1 MSKKTWQLLSVV
13 LDVVFVNL
21 ATISAFYVR
30 FSGEPPV
37 FNFRAYTNLAVFLTF
52 IQIVFLY
59 VYDLYEPERTESGAG
74 VFSSVTKAVTIGMLV
89 GVSLSFFV
97 RFFSFPRTVFVYSW
111 LLAIVYL
118 AGWRL
123 LGARVLRISW
133 PPQNVLVVG
142 TGELGKQVVKE
153 LQDRKQWGY
162 RLVGLV
168 ARKESQVGKTVLGVK
183 VVGIAADIVRL
194 VEGLK
199 VDRVIVTAP
208 LRQRELLERMAHS
221 READVKVEIV
231 PDLYE
236 IFIGR
241 VDHNLLSDIPL
252 VELTK
257 DRVQGW
263 VVSAKALIDRVGS
276 VALLV
281 ILSPVMLATA
291 LTVRLTSPGPALFK
305 QERIGKGEK
314 PFTLYKFRTMFVDAE
329 AVSGPVLA
337 TEGDPRVT
345 RVGGFLR
352 RYRLD
357 ELPQLFNILIGNMSF
372 VGPRPERLFFVK
384 RFKRSIP
391 GYQDRYKVKPGVTGL
406 AQVSGTYATTAA
418 NKLKYD
424 LIYVYHQSLFLDL
437 RILFNTIKV
446 VLTAR
451 GSR

>member
-1 MSKKTWQLLSVV
+1 LSKKTWQLLSVF
-13 LDVVFVNL
+13 LDVIFLNL

-37 FNFRAYTNLAVFLTF
+37 FNFRAYTNLAVPITL
-52 IQIVFLY
+52 IQLLFLY

-74 VFSSVTKAVTIGMLV
+74 VFSSVTKAVTIGMLA

-111 LLAIVYL
+111 LLAILYL
-118 AGWRL
+118 TGWRL
-123 LGARVLRISW
+123 VGTRVLRISW

-142 TGELGKQVVKE
+142 TGELGKQVLKE
-153 LQDRKQWGY
+153 LQARKQWGY
-162 RLVGLV
+162 KLVGLV
-168 ARKESQVGKTVLGVK
+168 ARKESQVGRRVLGVK
-183 VVGIAADIVRL
+183 VVGIGADIVKL
-194 VEGLK
+194 VDDFS

-252 VELTK
+252 IELTK
-257 DRVQGW
+257 DRVPGW
-263 VVSAKALIDRVGS
+263 VVSAKMLVDHVGS
-276 VALLV
+276 LVLLI

-291 LTVRLTSPGPALFK
+291 LAVRLTSAGPALFK
-305 QERIGKGEK
+305 QERVGRAEK
-314 PFTLYKFRTMFVDAE
+314 PFVLYKFRTMLVDAE

-345 RVGGFLR
+345 SVGGFLR

-357 ELPQLFNILIGNMSF
+357 ELPQLFNILVGNMSF

-384 RFKRSIP
+384 RFQRSIP
-391 GYQDRYKVKPGVTGL
+391 GYSDRFRVKPGATGL

-437 RILFNTIKV
+437 RIMFNTIKV
-446 VLTAR
+446 ILTAR